1 MRSQPW
7 LARISPVYNRVAIK
21 QVINKLSG
29 VRSIVERPYTIWNPG
44 YYHMSGGI
52 RAIYQLKQ
60 DLLMRGLNV
69 NFHNERRYEE
79 EIMIY
84 PEIVSGNP
92 ENAGRYIKWLL
103 NKAEFPNEVCFAWE
117 TGMGDYPLLTTN
129 IVEMNLWVPSRS
141 KTNTVAYW
149 IGKGVFDPSVLPP
162 GAVEISRNNFFNRRD
177 LAHFISTL
185 DYMISF
191 DPFTAINIESVVA
204 GTPVL
209 IHTSNMQQ
217 NPFTMVM
224 ESEHAWSR
232 EHIENQGW
240 MPYGLAWNY
249 EELDKARQEVHLAR
263 PHYQNMIKVFNK
275 RIDNFILSTQEM
287 FS

>member
-1 MRSQPW
+1 MRYEPW
-7 LARISPVYNRVAIK
+7 LARFSPVYNRVGMKKMIYR
-21 QVINKLSG
+21 ISG

-60 DLLMRGLNV
+60 DLAMRGFTV

-92 ENAGRYIKWLL
+92 ENAGRYVKWLL
-103 NKAEFPNEVCFAWE
+103 NRADFPGEVCFAWE
-117 TGMGDYPLLTTN
+117 KGMGDYPLLTVN
-129 IVEMNLWVPSRS
+129 IVEMNLWKPTRS
-141 KTNTVAYW
+141 KTKTVGYW
-149 IGKGVFDPSVLPP
+149 VGKGVFNPSVLPE

-191 DPFTAINIESVVA
+191 DPFTAINIESVVS
-204 GTPVL
+204 GTAVL
-209 IHTSNMQQ
+209 IHTSSMQQ
-217 NPFTMVM
+217 NPFSMVM
-224 ESEHAWSR
+224 EESFSWSR
-232 EHIENQGW
+232 SHIEEQGW
-240 MPYGLAWNY
+240 MPYGLAWSPD
-249 EELDKARQEVHLAR
+249 ELEKAKQEVHLAR
-263 PHYQNMIKVFNK
+263 PHYEGILKVFNH